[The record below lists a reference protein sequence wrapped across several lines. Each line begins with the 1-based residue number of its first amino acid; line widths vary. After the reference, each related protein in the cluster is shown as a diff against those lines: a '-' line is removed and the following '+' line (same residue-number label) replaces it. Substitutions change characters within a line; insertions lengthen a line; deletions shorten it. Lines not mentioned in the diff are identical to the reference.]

1 LTFAPKGLS
10 VVIVPSL
17 LIRSILPRGFV
28 SKWGKACIEMFH
40 ELCTQ
45 RLAWQTAA
53 NRAGRLSRRQSRK
66 FAPSS
71 NHENRPEAVLH
82 SFRRM
87 AGKSRKRPAVET
99 ARNSRFGRYPPERR
113 EAFIQSASKRK
124 PAEELDARASGAHN
138 LVKEILTNLLDV
150 LRMSL
155 RTLNPAVKDLVSSGR
170 ERFACEKTRPLFR
183 PLKQN

>member
-1 LTFAPKGLS
+1 
-10 VVIVPSL
+10 
-17 LIRSILPRGFV
+17 
-28 SKWGKACIEMFH
+28 
-40 ELCTQ
+40 
-45 RLAWQTAA
+45 
-53 NRAGRLSRRQSRK
+53 
-66 FAPSS
+66 
-71 NHENRPEAVLH
+71 
-82 SFRRM
+82 M

-124 PAEELDARASGAHN
+124 PAEELEVRASGAHN